1 MHTICHIEWSS
12 TDLEKTRTFL
22 SGLFDWKF
30 ESWGENYIVFTPP
43 DGVGGGIAQV
53 DTVIPG
59 ESPVVYVEVEEINL
73 YLEKVLNLGGSV
85 AIPKT
90 EIPTLGWF
98 AHVKDPD
105 GNIVGL
111 FQGME
116 QE

>member
-1 MHTICHIEWSS
+1 M
-12 TDLEKTRTFL
+12 
-22 SGLFDWKF
+22 
-30 ESWGENYIVFTPP
+30 
-43 DGVGGGIAQV
+43 
-53 DTVIPG
+53 
-59 ESPVVYVEVEEINL
+59 VYVEVEEINL